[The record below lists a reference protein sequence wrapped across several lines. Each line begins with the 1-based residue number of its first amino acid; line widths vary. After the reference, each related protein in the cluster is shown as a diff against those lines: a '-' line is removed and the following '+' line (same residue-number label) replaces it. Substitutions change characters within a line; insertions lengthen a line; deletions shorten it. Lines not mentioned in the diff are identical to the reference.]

1 MEIFNF
7 TIPRKDMCHSASDSD
22 AIVICHKAC
31 DKGFVCSFSFTYWE
45 SANTTR
51 REIVYMQRWEYR
63 TAQLVGVGWAD
74 SRGWRLREINEQ
86 EQPEMNEYEQA

>member
-1 MEIFNF
+1 
-7 TIPRKDMCHSASDSD
+7 
-22 AIVICHKAC
+22 
-31 DKGFVCSFSFTYWE
+31 
-45 SANTTR
+45 
-51 REIVYMQRWEYR
+51 MQRWEYR